1 QSPWQARTL
10 GSQKKRRALA
20 GADVA
25 NVCRTPGRQ
34 RKTFEAVFRQHT
46 GKSRAIV
53 EDGVRNAKD
62 RPGGNADRLA
72 VERVA
77 ASPVEEDC
85 VRPESRCVSEDR
97 SDIVVVGDA
106 DKHQCQG
113 TR

>member
-1 QSPWQARTL
+1 AASASERARVARRGEMMQQDCGSGGHVEAVKPVCHGDAQRVHAFKQSPWQARTL

-53 EDGVRNAKD
+53 EDGV
-62 RPGGNADRLA
+62 
-72 VERVA
+72 
-77 ASPVEEDC
+77 
-85 VRPESRCVSEDR
+85 
-97 SDIVVVGDA
+97 
-106 DKHQCQG
+106 
-113 TR
+113 